1 MTQGL
6 CFNDADRP
14 VRQILKY
21 KVPKNGFLILFAL
34 GSFPLFAM
42 AAFQPMQF
50 APPINSNVG
59 VLVDRLCAADFNGD
73 GFPDLAVGYRNNLVA
88 ILTNDGTGAM
98 HLWTNF
104 TAEGALGADDF
115 NGDHKVDLVTVGS
128 VSTIWLN
135 NGNGVFAGTNIN
147 SQYAGGFAVAVGDFN
162 RDQKL
167 DLAIGGIAIFL
178 GQGNGTFSFLTNY
191 PAGGTAIAMADLD
204 GNTLIDLVGVYGP
217 GSSSTSV
224 LLGNGNGTFD
234 PPTNYTGNYSYTYC
248 VAAGDLNSD
257 RKPDILTGNS
267 FNRQISI
274 RLNNGDGT
282 FGAAK
287 TIAVPISLHR
297 RWRLRT
303 STGMAIWILLRAI
316 LL

>member
-1 MTQGL
+1 
-6 CFNDADRP
+6 
-14 VRQILKY
+14 LKY